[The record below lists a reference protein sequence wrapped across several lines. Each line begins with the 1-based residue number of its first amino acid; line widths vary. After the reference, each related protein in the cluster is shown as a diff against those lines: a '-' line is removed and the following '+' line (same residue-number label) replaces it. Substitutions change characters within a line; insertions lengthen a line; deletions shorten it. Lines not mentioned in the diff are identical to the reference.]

1 MAYANRMDE
10 LLVARMR
17 AERLENG
24 DVASKLGVS
33 ASKLRRIRNGQS
45 EMSLSE
51 AHCMASLLG
60 ISLDRLYLVA
70 PHH

>member
-1 MAYANRMDE
+1 MAYANRMDQMLE
-10 LLVARMR
+10 AQMR
-17 AERLENG
+17 AANLENRH
-24 DVASKLGVS
+24 VASLLGVS
-33 ASKLRRIRNGQS
+33 KSKLRRIRNGEA